1 MVGDT
6 VNTSSRMCTT
16 IKEPMKIRCSED
28 TYKLLKDTK
37 ILNFKLDIVEAKGK
51 GKMKTYFVEL
61 S

>member
-1 MVGDT
+1 
-6 VNTSSRMCTT
+6 MCTT